1 MGFSIS
7 IHGPLTGSLKNQG
20 TTETPP
26 QGKAPAIP
34 RTSNLMFRSCV
45 RRSLKSANKPSLF
58 LFHHVIAS
66 LPQPIIIS
74 AELHP
79 HSWSNETELLTADRP
94 MSNPSDYIVSSD
106 PRKSQATLTFASAA
120 QIAKAT
126 SQGRTVSPG
135 QPKPSLQISSPTH
148 RKLSPSSPTNTTLS
162 AHPKPEKPA
171 PSESCN
177 IKTISNRV
185 SLLLKVGCPRD
196 LGFAASISISAL
208 GLFSTQSFESIEWTT
223 PSPFPTFARTAVT
236 GLSVITGGYEG
247 IAPRELAAGIEPE

>member
-1 MGFSIS
+1 M

-58 LFHHVIAS
+58 PFHHVIAS

-79 HSWSNETELLTADRP
+79 HSWSNETDLLTADRP

-120 QIAKAT
+120 QIIAKAT

-148 RKLSPSSPTNTTLS
+148 RKLSPSSPPT
-162 AHPKPEKPA
+162 P
-171 PSESCN
+171 
-177 IKTISNRV
+177 
-185 SLLLKVGCPRD
+185 
-196 LGFAASISISAL
+196 
-208 GLFSTQSFESIEWTT
+208 
-223 PSPFPTFARTAVT
+223 PSPRIQNLKNQPRPNPAISKQSRTA
-236 GLSVITGGYEG
+236 S
-247 IAPRELAAGIEPE
+247 PSC